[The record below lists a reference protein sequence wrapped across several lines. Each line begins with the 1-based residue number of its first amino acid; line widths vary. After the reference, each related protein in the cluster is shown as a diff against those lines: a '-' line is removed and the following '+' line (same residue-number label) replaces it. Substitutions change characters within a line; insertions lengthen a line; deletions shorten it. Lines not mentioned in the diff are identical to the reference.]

1 MISSTI
7 TAYIPCDS
15 RRVWDAL
22 TDAEAYPRWR
32 SGVSRTELTPDG
44 FIEYA
49 PDGFATRFTV
59 TQRREGALWSF
70 SMENSRL
77 TGSWQGELRPEGR
90 GTRASFT
97 ELVKPRNPFLLPFIR
112 PYLRRQQRQF
122 VRCLCAYLAPA
133 RD

>member
-49 PDGFATRFTV
+49 PSGFATRFTV
-59 TQRREGALWSF
+59 TQRKECALWGF
-70 SMENSRL
+70 DIENDNL
-77 TGSWQGELRPEGR
+77 TGSWLGELSSAVN
-90 GTRASFT
+90 GTLVTFT
-97 ELVKPRNPFLLPFIR
+97 ELVRPKNPILLPLVK
-112 PYLRRQQRQF
+112 PYLRRRQRRF
-122 VRCLCAYLAPA
+122 IEELKAAL
-133 RD
+133 

>member
-32 SGVSRTELTPDG
+32 SGVSRTELTPKG

-49 PDGFATRFTV
+49 PNGFATRFTV
-59 TQRREGALWSF
+59 TQRREGALWGF
-70 SMENSRL
+70 DIENDNL
-77 TGSWQGELRPEGR
+77 TGSWLGELSSAGN
-90 GTRASFT
+90 GTLVTFT
-97 ELVKPRNPFLLPFIR
+97 ELVRLKNPILLPLVK
-112 PYLRRQQRQF
+112 PYLRRRQRRF
-122 VRCLCAYLAPA
+122 VEELKATL
-133 RD
+133 

>member
-22 TDAEAYPRWR
+22 TDAEAYPLWR

-49 PDGFATRFTV
+49 PSGFATRFTV
-59 TQRREGALWSF
+59 TQRKECALWGF
-70 SMENSRL
+70 DIENDNL
-77 TGSWQGELRPEGR
+77 TGSWLGELSSAVN
-90 GTRASFT
+90 GTLVTFT
-97 ELVKPRNPFLLPFIR
+97 ELVRLKNPILLPLVK
-112 PYLRRQQRQF
+112 PYLRRRQRRF
-122 VRCLCAYLAPA
+122 VEELKAAL
-133 RD
+133 

>member
-32 SGVSRTELTPDG
+32 SGVSRTELTPKG

-49 PDGFATRFTV
+49 PNGFATRFTV
-59 TQRREGALWSF
+59 TQRREGALWGF
-70 SMENSRL
+70 DIENDNL
-77 TGSWQGELRPEGR
+77 TGSWLGELSSAGN
-90 GTRASFT
+90 GTLATFT
-97 ELVKPRNPFLLPFIR
+97 ELVRLKNTILLPLVK
-112 PYLRRQQRQF
+112 PYLRRRQRRF
-122 VRCLCAYLAPA
+122 VEELKAAL
-133 RD
+133 

>member
-49 PDGFATRFTV
+49 PSGFATRFTV
-59 TQRREGALWSF
+59 TQRKECALWGF
-70 SMENSRL
+70 DIENDNL
-77 TGSWQGELRPEGR
+77 TGSWQGELSSAGN
-90 GTRASFT
+90 GTLVTFT
-97 ELVKPRNPFLLPFIR
+97 ELVRPKNPILLPLVK
-112 PYLRRQQRQF
+112 PYLRRRQRRF
-122 VRCLCAYLAPA
+122 VEELKAAL
-133 RD
+133 

>member
-32 SGVSRTELTPDG
+32 SGVSRTELTPKG

-49 PDGFATRFTV
+49 PNGFATRFTV
-59 TQRREGALWSF
+59 TQRREGALWGF
-70 SMENSRL
+70 DIENDNL
-77 TGSWQGELRPEGR
+77 TGSWQGELSSAGN
-90 GTRASFT
+90 GTLVIFT
-97 ELVKPRNPFLLPFIR
+97 ELVRPKNPILLPLVK
-112 PYLRRQQRQF
+112 PYLRRRQRRF
-122 VRCLCAYLAPA
+122 VEELKAAL
-133 RD
+133 

>member
-32 SGVSRTELTPDG
+32 SGVSRTELTPNG

-49 PDGFATRFTV
+49 PNGFATRFTV
-59 TQRREGALWSF
+59 TQLREGALWGF
-70 SMENSRL
+70 DIENDNL
-77 TGSWQGELRPEGR
+77 TGSWLGELSSAGN
-90 GTRASFT
+90 GTLVTFT
-97 ELVKPRNPFLLPFIR
+97 ELVRLKNPILLPLVK
-112 PYLRRQQRQF
+112 PYLRRRQRRF
-122 VRCLCAYLAPA
+122 VEELKAAL
-133 RD
+133 

>member
-32 SGVSRTELTPDG
+32 SGVSRTELTPKG

-49 PDGFATRFTV
+49 PNGFATRFTV
-59 TQRREGALWSF
+59 TQRREGALWGF
-70 SMENSRL
+70 DIENDNL
-77 TGSWQGELRPEGR
+77 TGSWLGELSSAVN
-90 GTRASFT
+90 GTLVTFT
-97 ELVKPRNPFLLPFIR
+97 ELVRLKNPILLPLVK
-112 PYLRRQQRQF
+112 PYLRRRQRRF
-122 VRCLCAYLAPA
+122 MEELKAAL
-133 RD
+133 

>member
-32 SGVSRTELTPDG
+32 SGVSRTELTPKG

-49 PDGFATRFTV
+49 PNGFATRFTV
-59 TQRREGALWSF
+59 TQRREGALWGF
-70 SMENSRL
+70 DIENDNL
-77 TGSWQGELRPEGR
+77 TGSWLGELSSAGN
-90 GTRASFT
+90 GTLVTFT
-97 ELVKPRNPFLLPFIR
+97 ELVRLKNPILLPLVK
-112 PYLRRQQRQF
+112 PYLRRRQRRF
-122 VRCLCAYLAPA
+122 VEELKEAL
-133 RD
+133 

>member
-32 SGVSRTELTPDG
+32 SGVSRTELTPKG

-49 PDGFATRFTV
+49 PNGFATRFTV
-59 TQRREGALWSF
+59 TQRREGALWGF
-70 SMENSRL
+70 DIENDNL
-77 TGSWQGELRPEGR
+77 TGSWLGELSSALN
-90 GTRASFT
+90 GTLVTFT
-97 ELVKPRNPFLLPFIR
+97 ELVRLKNPILLPLVK
-112 PYLRRQQRQF
+112 PYLRRRQRRF
-122 VRCLCAYLAPA
+122 VEELKAAL
-133 RD
+133 

>member
-32 SGVSRTELTPDG
+32 SGVSRTELTPNG

-49 PDGFATRFTV
+49 PNGFATRFTV
-59 TQRREGALWSF
+59 TQRREGALWGF
-70 SMENSRL
+70 DIENDNL
-77 TGSWQGELRPEGR
+77 TGSWLGELSSAVN
-90 GTRASFT
+90 GTLVTFT
-97 ELVKPRNPFLLPFIR
+97 ELVPLKNPILLPLVK
-112 PYLRRQQRQF
+112 PYLRRRQRRF
-122 VRCLCAYLAPA
+122 VEELKAAL
-133 RD
+133 

>member
-32 SGVSRTELTPDG
+32 SGVSRTELTPKG

-49 PDGFATRFTV
+49 PNGFATRFTV
-59 TQRREGALWSF
+59 TQRREGVLWGF
-70 SMENSRL
+70 DIENDNL
-77 TGSWQGELRPEGR
+77 TGSWLGELSSAVN
-90 GTRASFT
+90 GTLVTFT
-97 ELVKPRNPFLLPFIR
+97 ELVRLKNPILLPLVK
-112 PYLRRQQRQF
+112 PYLRRRQRRF
-122 VRCLCAYLAPA
+122 VEELKEAL
-133 RD
+133 

>member
-32 SGVSRTELTPDG
+32 SGVSRTELTPKG

-49 PDGFATRFTV
+49 PNGFATRFTV
-59 TQRREGALWSF
+59 TQRREGALWGF
-70 SMENSRL
+70 DIENDNL
-77 TGSWQGELRPEGR
+77 TGSWLGELSSAGN
-90 GTRASFT
+90 GTLVTFT
-97 ELVKPRNPFLLPFIR
+97 ELVRLKNPILLPLVK
-112 PYLRRQQRQF
+112 PYLRRRQRRF
-122 VRCLCAYLAPA
+122 MEELKAAL
-133 RD
+133 

>member
-32 SGVSRTELTPDG
+32 SGVSRTELTPKG

-49 PDGFATRFTV
+49 PNGFTTRFTV
-59 TQRREGALWSF
+59 TQRREGALWGF
-70 SMENSRL
+70 DIENDNL
-77 TGSWQGELRPEGR
+77 TGSWLGELSSALN
-90 GTRASFT
+90 GTLVTFT
-97 ELVKPRNPFLLPFIR
+97 ELVRLKNPILLPLVK
-112 PYLRRQQRQF
+112 PYLRRRQRRF
-122 VRCLCAYLAPA
+122 MEELKAAL
-133 RD
+133 

>member
-32 SGVSRTELTPDG
+32 SGVSRTELTPKG

-49 PDGFATRFTV
+49 PNGFATRFTV
-59 TQRREGALWSF
+59 TQRKECALWGF
-70 SMENSRL
+70 DIENDNL
-77 TGSWQGELRPEGR
+77 LGSWLGEFSSAGN
-90 GTRASFT
+90 GTLVTFT
-97 ELVKPRNPFLLPFIR
+97 ELVWLKNPILLPLVK
-112 PYLRRQQRQF
+112 PYLRRRQRRF
-122 VRCLCAYLAPA
+122 MEELKVAL
-133 RD
+133 

>member
-32 SGVSRTELTPDG
+32 SGVSRTELTPNG

-49 PDGFATRFTV
+49 PNGFATRFTV
-59 TQRREGALWSF
+59 TQRREGALWGF
-70 SMENSRL
+70 DIENDNL
-77 TGSWQGELRPEGR
+77 TGSWLGELSSAVN
-90 GTRASFT
+90 GTLVTFT
-97 ELVKPRNPFLLPFIR
+97 ELVRLKNPILLPLVK
-112 PYLRRQQRQF
+112 PYLRRRQRRF
-122 VRCLCAYLAPA
+122 VEELKEAL
-133 RD
+133 

>member
-32 SGVSRTELTPDG
+32 SGVSRTELTPKG

-49 PDGFATRFTV
+49 PNGFATRFTV
-59 TQRREGALWSF
+59 TQLREGALWGF
-70 SMENSRL
+70 DIENDNL
-77 TGSWQGELRPEGR
+77 TGSWLGELSSAGN
-90 GTRASFT
+90 GTLVTFT
-97 ELVKPRNPFLLPFIR
+97 ELVRLKNPILLPLVK
-112 PYLRRQQRQF
+112 PYLRRRQRRF
-122 VRCLCAYLAPA
+122 VEELKAAL
-133 RD
+133 

>member
-49 PDGFATRFTV
+49 PSGFATRFTV
-59 TQRREGALWSF
+59 TQRKECALWGF
-70 SMENSRL
+70 DIENDNL
-77 TGSWQGELRPEGR
+77 TGSWLGELSSAGN
-90 GTRASFT
+90 GTLVTFT
-97 ELVKPRNPFLLPFIR
+97 ELVRPKNPILLPLVK
-112 PYLRRQQRQF
+112 PYLRRRQRLF
-122 VRCLCAYLAPA
+122 IEELKAAL
-133 RD
+133 

>member
-22 TDAEAYPRWR
+22 TDTEAYPLWR
-32 SGVSRTELTPDG
+32 GGVCRVELTPDG

-49 PDGFATRFTV
+49 PSGFATRFTV
-59 TQRREGALWSF
+59 TQRKECALWGF
-70 SMENSRL
+70 DIENDNL
-77 TGSWQGELRPEGR
+77 TGSWLGELSPEGC
-90 GTRASFT
+90 GTRVSFT

-122 VRCLCAYLAPA
+122 VRCLCAYLAPTG
-133 RD
+133 D